1 MEEQAFLQLVRD
13 RAAAEKRRARRRKA
27 ALAGSVAAAAVA
39 VPVLLWGGPAER
51 TELQQADR
59 LVPGSAPAAVSE
71 QAERATE
78 NAAADQVASQP
89 ATQLPAEREDP
100 SGAGR
105 AAAYF
110 AAVRAETGES
120 YDYETKEDLIASILA
135 STPGLG
141 ERFADRAGTETIL
154 LRSVTDGAAALPN
167 ETASSIGGKPLVFAD
182 PALADALLTT
192 IMTVTARGGSLPL
205 TESPALTGEARGLT
219 LSDGATYWLVPGDNR
234 LIVPAKGRVW
244 TLTDAETLRLLL
256 LTEAPLAT
264 VTDKEE

>member
-51 TELQQADR
+51 TALQQADR
-59 LVPGSAPAAVSE
+59 LVPGSVPAAVSE
-71 QAERATE
+71 PSAGEAENRASHP
-78 NAAADQVASQP
+78 ASQRP
-89 ATQLPAEREDP
+89 EEREDP
-100 SGAGR
+100 TGAGR

-110 AAVRAETGES
+110 AAVRAETGEH
-120 YDYETKEDLIASILA
+120 YAYETKEDLIASLLA
-135 STPGLG
+135 TTPGLG
-141 ERFADRAGTETIL
+141 ERYADGTREETVL
-154 LRSVTDGAAALPN
+154 LRSEPHGFAALPN

-182 PALADALLTT
+182 PALADALVATL
-192 IMTVTARGGSLPL
+192 MTVTARGEGLPADA
-205 TESPALTGEARGLT
+205 SPSDLSGEMRCLT
-219 LSDGATYWLVPGDNR
+219 LSDGATYWLVPGENR
-234 LIVPAKGRVW
+234 LIVPARGRVW

-264 VTDKEE
+264 LTETEE

>member
-1 MEEQAFLQLVRD
+1 M
-13 RAAAEKRRARRRKA
+13 
-27 ALAGSVAAAAVA
+27 
-39 VPVLLWGGPAER
+39 
-51 TELQQADR
+51 
-59 LVPGSAPAAVSE
+59 
-71 QAERATE
+71 
-78 NAAADQVASQP
+78 
-89 ATQLPAEREDP
+89 
-100 SGAGR
+100 
-105 AAAYF
+105 
-110 AAVRAETGES
+110 RAETGES

-167 ETASSIGGKPLVFAD
+167 ETASSLGGKPLVFAD

-192 IMTVTARGGSLPL
+192 LMTVTARGEGLPADA
-205 TESPALTGEARGLT
+205 SPSDLSGEMRCLT